1 MKEPMTNIEYRS
13 VDELNLLENNPRT
26 IKKADFEKL
35 KESIEKNKEFFE
47 ARPIILSNRTGKL
60 VVLGGNQ
67 RLRASRELGLKEVP
81 TVLLEGLTEQQE
93 REIVIRDNVSNGDWD
108 MDILA
113 NEWEVEDLEEWGA
126 PNIGFAEEIIEK
138 ASENTDDWLTG
149 EDYDLK
155 SLFRERV
162 NSRIESD
169 IKKGVDKGEIRPE
182 IAEILR
188 SRALQCAVF
197 NFDEIIKFYRSGDA
211 SEVEKD
217 LLRRLYLVFIT
228 PKEAFENGLLS
239 LNETASRL
247 VDEELMESRR

>member
-1 MKEPMTNIEYRS
+1 MKEPKTNIEYRS

-47 ARPIILSNRTGKL
+47 ARPLILSNRTGKL

-113 NEWEVEDLEEWGA
+113 NEWEVEDLKDWGVSVASWSEDELNSFFEDATRQDDSKNQKNEEGLVTC
-126 PNIGFAEEIIEK
+126 PSCG
-138 ASENTDDWLTG
+138 
-149 EDYDLK
+149 Y
-155 SLFRERV
+155 V
-162 NSRIESD
+162 
-169 IKKGVDKGEIRPE
+169 IKK
-182 IAEILR
+182 
-188 SRALQCAVF
+188 
-197 NFDEIIKFYRSGDA
+197 
-211 SEVEKD
+211 
-217 LLRRLYLVFIT
+217 
-228 PKEAFENGLLS
+228 
-239 LNETASRL
+239 
-247 VDEELMESRR
+247 